1 MRKTP
6 EDVEKFCKNPDD
18 AKITGKIFADLRYLP
33 VCPKCAFDSITSFPT
48 LSTPGVAFCP
58 VLH

>member
-18 AKITGKIFADLRYLP
+18 AKITGKTFADLRYLP
-33 VCPKCAFDSITSFPT
+33 ACPKHASDFVT
-48 LSTPGVAFCP
+48 LG
-58 VLH
+58 LHAWE

>member
-18 AKITGKIFADLRYLP
+18 AKITGRTLADLRYLP
-33 VCPKCAFDSITSFPT
+33 ACPK
-48 LSTPGVAFCP
+48 
-58 VLH
+58 

>member
-18 AKITGKIFADLRYLP
+18 AKINGKNLADLRYLP
-33 VCPKCAFDSITSFPT
+33 ACPKYASDFITIN
-48 LSTPGVAFCP
+48 
-58 VLH
+58 LHP